1 MKAKIAVATVSGK
14 DYYLLVRELKKKK
27 IAFLSLMPDAP
38 IPLDVEV
45 IITTKKEYPLIEHEK
60 VLIFEDGMEPEEIVA
75 QALQASQ
82 GKTQYDSIVIGVDPG
97 KIFGFAV
104 IADGEA
110 VRTGNCFS
118 LVEISSKIKTIVN
131 QYKNAPSSSICV
143 RIGDGVPKYMD
154 SLLKLLD
161 ETLPLDIVL
170 QIVSEAGTNRDV
182 RRTKHRRG
190 IRDIASAVKI
200 AGREGYTYQ
209 RKRINE
215 VNN

>member
-1 MKAKIAVATVSGK
+1 MRAKIAVATVSGK
-14 DYYLLVRELKKKK
+14 DYYLIVRELKKKK

-38 IPLDVEV
+38 IPLDVVV

-82 GKTQYDSIVIGVDPG
+82 GKTHYDSIVIGVDPG
-97 KIFGFAV
+97 EIFGFAV
-104 IADGEA
+104 IADGE
-110 VRTGNCFS
+110 VIRTGNCFS
-118 LVEISSKIKTIVN
+118 LGEISSKIKTIVN
-131 QYKNAPSSSICV
+131 QYKSAPSPPICV

-154 SLLKLLD
+154 RLLKLLD
-161 ETLPLDIVL
+161 ETLPIDVVL
-170 QIVSEAGTNRDV
+170 QSVSEAGTNRGV

-215 VNN
+215 IHD